1 MQVKGFAFLF
11 AAVCIAAGSAG
22 AQNIKGSLAGV
33 VKDSQGGTVNGA
45 VVKIRDEQRGILRD
59 VVANS
64 EGGYFAPGL
73 DTGTYQVSVA
83 VAGFAEFKSVVF
95 PIRTGQQVNLPIT
108 LTVAGVATE
117 IKVADVAS
125 GVRTDD
131 AKVSQ
136 TVSAEELNDLPTRA
150 GTQGRNFY
158 GQVLMLPGVT
168 GTTAAHQP
176 FAISGNRSRSNN
188 YLVDSVDS
196 NDANTGL
203 VSGRGASEQLI
214 SQEALASVEVLT
226 HNFKAEYGRNSGGV
240 ISLITKSG
248 GNEVHGSAYLY
259 HNNSALSAR
268 NFFDSAVP
276 KERTNLPGFT
286 VGGPVVK
293 NRAFFFAQYERFL
306 VRGTGRATFQG
317 LTDQERAS
325 AAPSVRALV
334 ALYQPVASAASRIFT
349 RGVPNTINLDTFLVR
364 GDTVLT
370 SRQTLMARVSNTK
383 SGLLYQDT
391 GGIVGSSTDGTRQT
405 LGATLQHAYTVSP
418 SLFNEA
424 RLGFNRQI
432 AQDSDNPNPAFL
444 GNPAINGSV
453 GSLRVTGLTAL
464 GIPTFLNSYNF
475 QNNYQVMDDLTWN
488 RNRHTFK
495 MGTSVRRIQ
504 VNDGSVTSA
513 FRGTLTFNSIAAFL
527 AGTPNAY
534 SIVAGNPRIGLRRTE
549 WQSYVQDD
557 WRISSRLTLNLGL
570 RYELNTSP
578 TEVAGRI
585 ASQYL
590 LRTDRNNFAPR
601 AGAAFQMNDKTVL
614 RAGYGIYFNVLETSF
629 IGLTRFNPPMLRT
642 FDAVNPTFPNLA
654 AQAQSGLPSGL
665 VIPNQASATPYAQH
679 LNLSYERQMFR
690 PDSTLSVAYV
700 GTLGRKLSRTRR
712 PNGGEQLAQNLRADR
727 SQGVINVL
735 ETSAN
740 SDYQSL
746 QVNYSQR
753 FGAVTVRTAYT
764 WSKFLDDMSDIAG
777 SNTNVDRGAL
787 ALDENRLFLDRG
799 VSAHNMPHVATI
811 SFLYRSPFFKN
822 NRALGGWI
830 LSGMNSLQSGRPY
843 TIYTGT
849 NTPLGNNNQRPVGI
863 PGSLLFS
870 AGDPTAVRF
879 APGFTALSLRPG
891 ATEFGSLGRNTGVGD
906 AFLNVS
912 GSIQKDLKLGER
924 VTTQIRVEG
933 FNLFNTT
940 NFNAIDSVMSS
951 ASFGRYTTAFDA
963 RRVQFA
969 LRFVF

>member
-1 MQVKGFAFLF
+1 
-11 AAVCIAAGSAG
+11 
-22 AQNIKGSLAGV
+22 
-33 VKDSQGGTVNGA
+33 
-45 VVKIRDEQRGILRD
+45 
-59 VVANS
+59 
-64 EGGYFAPGL
+64 
-73 DTGTYQVSVA
+73 
-83 VAGFAEFKSVVF
+83 
-95 PIRTGQQVNLPIT
+95 
-108 LTVAGVATE
+108 
-117 IKVADVAS
+117 
-125 GVRTDD
+125 
-131 AKVSQ
+131 
-136 TVSAEELNDLPTRA
+136 
-150 GTQGRNFY
+150 
-158 GQVLMLPGVT
+158 
-168 GTTAAHQP
+168 
-176 FAISGNRSRSNN
+176 
-188 YLVDSVDS
+188 
-196 NDANTGL
+196 
-203 VSGRGASEQLI
+203 
-214 SQEALASVEVLT
+214 
-226 HNFKAEYGRNSGGV
+226 
-240 ISLITKSG
+240 
-248 GNEVHGSAYLY
+248 
-259 HNNSALSAR
+259 
-268 NFFDSAVP
+268 
-276 KERTNLPGFT
+276 
-286 VGGPVVK
+286 
-293 NRAFFFAQYERFL
+293 
-306 VRGTGRATFQG
+306 
-317 LTDQERAS
+317 
-325 AAPSVRALV
+325 
-334 ALYQPVASAASRIFT
+334 
-349 RGVPNTINLDTFLVR
+349 
-364 GDTVLT
+364 
-370 SRQTLMARVSNTK
+370 
-383 SGLLYQDT
+383 
-391 GGIVGSSTDGTRQT
+391 
-405 LGATLQHAYTVSP
+405 
-418 SLFNEA
+418 
-424 RLGFNRQI
+424 
-432 AQDSDNPNPAFL
+432 
-444 GNPAINGSV
+444 
-453 GSLRVTGLTAL
+453 LTAL

-601 AGAAFQMNDKTVL
+601 AGAAFQMNDKTVV

-799 VSAHNMPHVATI
+799 LSAHNMPHVATI

-879 APGFTALSLRPG
+879 APGYTALSLRPG